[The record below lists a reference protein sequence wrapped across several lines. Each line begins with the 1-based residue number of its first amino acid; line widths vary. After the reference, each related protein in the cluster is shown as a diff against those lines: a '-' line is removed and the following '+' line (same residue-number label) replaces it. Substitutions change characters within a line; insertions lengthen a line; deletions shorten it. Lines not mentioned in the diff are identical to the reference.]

1 MREII
6 VTEMLSLDGVIEAP
20 GGEAGYRNAGWT
32 FNDVEFDPAA
42 YELKSTEQDQAG
54 ALLLGR
60 KSYEAFAPIWPRREE
75 FAGYNAMPR
84 FVVSTTLEGDD
95 ERWPATIL
103 RSLDEVKA
111 LKTGQSCTDFD
122 RDFDG
127 PLLVHGSA
135 TLVRSLQEAGLI
147 DKYYLL
153 VFPLLL
159 GAGTRMFSDVSLP
172 TQHLELEGHARYSN
186 GIQKMIYRVKK

>member
-1 MREII
+1 
-6 VTEMLSLDGVIEAP
+6 
-20 GGEAGYRNAGWT
+20 
-32 FNDVEFDPAA
+32 
-42 YELKSTEQDQAG
+42 
-54 ALLLGR
+54 
-60 KSYEAFAPIWPRREE
+60 
-75 FAGYNAMPR
+75 MPR

-111 LKTGQSCTDFD
+111 LKTGQSCTDFE

-127 PLLVHGSA
+127 PLLVHGRA
-135 TLVRSLQEAGLI
+135 TLVRALREAGLI

-153 VFPLLL
+153 VFKLLL
-159 GAGTRMFSDVSLP
+159 GEGTWMMSGVSWH
-172 TQHLELEGHARYSN
+172 TQHRELEEHARYSN

>member
-6 VTEMLSLDGVIEAP
+6 VTELISLDGVSEAP
-20 GGEAGYRNAGWT
+20 SGEAGYRNAGWT
-32 FNDVEFDPAA
+32 FNDVDLDPAA
-42 YELKSTEQDQAG
+42 YELISREQVHAG
-54 ALLLGR
+54 ALLLAR
-60 KSYEAFAPIWPRREE
+60 QRYEGCAPIWPRREE

-111 LKTGQSCTDFD
+111 LKTGQSCTDFV

-135 TLVRSLQEAGLI
+135 TL
-147 DKYYLL
+147 
-153 VFPLLL
+153 
-159 GAGTRMFSDVSLP
+159 
-172 TQHLELEGHARYSN
+172 
-186 GIQKMIYRVKK
+186 

>member
-6 VTEMLSLDGVIEAP
+6 VTEMLSLGGVIEAP
-20 GGEAGYRNAGWT
+20 GGETGYRNAGGT

-42 YELKSTEQDQAG
+42 YELKGTEQEEAG

-60 KSYEAFAPIWPRREE
+60 RSYEVFAPFWPSREE

-111 LKTGQSCTDFD
+111 LKTGQSRTDFD

-135 TLVRSLQEAGLI
+135 TLVRALQEAGSSI
-147 DKYYLL
+147 SITCWYSRCCWVRERGCL
-153 VFPLLL
+153 VMLACPPSTWSWKSTH
-159 GAGTRMFSDVSLP
+159 AIP
-172 TQHLELEGHARYSN
+172 TAFKR
-186 GIQKMIYRVKK
+186 